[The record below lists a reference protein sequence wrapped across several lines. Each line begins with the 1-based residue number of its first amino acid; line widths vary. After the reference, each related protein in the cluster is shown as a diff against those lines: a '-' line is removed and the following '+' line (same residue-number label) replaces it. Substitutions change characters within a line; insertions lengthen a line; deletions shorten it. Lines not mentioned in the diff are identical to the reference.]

1 MLLYILRHGKA
12 EREAPTGRDEDRT
25 LTERGRR
32 QSAWIGAQLMQ
43 SPDPPALLISSPA
56 TRALETMR
64 PVAEALGMDFLTDQ
78 RLLVGEAASKS
89 VAAIEAALQGGAES
103 LLIVGHN
110 PTFSDLLR
118 RLVSDESV
126 DDLRTGEMAVVEL
139 DRRAE
144 IVGAGRLVERMRS
157 DE

>member
-12 EREAPTGRDEDRT
+12 ERESATGRDEDRA
-25 LTERGRR
+25 LTDRGRR
-32 QSAWIGAQLMQ
+32 QAAWIGAQLMQ

-64 PVAEALGMDFLTDQ
+64 PVAEALGMDFRADQ
-78 RLLVGEAASKS
+78 RLLVGEATSKS
-89 VAAIEAALQGGAES
+89 VAAIEDAFRVGAES

-126 DDLRTGEMAVVEL
+126 DDLKTGEMAIVEL
-139 DRRAE
+139 DRATE

-157 DE
+157 EE